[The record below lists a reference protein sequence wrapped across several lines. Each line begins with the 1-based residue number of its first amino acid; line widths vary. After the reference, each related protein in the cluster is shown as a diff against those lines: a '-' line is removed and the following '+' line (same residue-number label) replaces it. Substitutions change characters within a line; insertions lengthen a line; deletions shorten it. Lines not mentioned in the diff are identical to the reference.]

1 MLMTVACCAL
11 FIVFWTPYHANQMR
25 IGMPCHSYIVHRL
38 SVLDYYSNNG
48 GTINGNDFVYEVVSK
63 LFCKLRSLLRCWFFS
78 SWKFNYQ
85 SIHLFFC
92 VGEFPAWASKTL
104 RRWVCLLHFA
114 RYEHKHNKTKQLKG
128 SRKFQPSLPTNKAFP
143 TNLLDSI
150 GVSI

>member
-1 MLMTVACCAL
+1 MTVACCAL

-25 IGMPCHSYIVHRL
+25 IGTVPYSSHRVYRV

-63 LFCKLRSLLRCWFFS
+63 LFCKLRLLLLRCWIFS
-78 SWKFNYQ
+78 SWKFNNQ

-104 RRWVCLLHFA
+104 RRWACLLHFA
-114 RYEHKHNKTKQLKG
+114 RYEHKHNKTKNFRG
-128 SRKFQPSLPTNKAFP
+128 AGNFSRVYQPTKPFQRIFR
-143 TNLLDSI
+143 I
-150 GVSI
+150 Q